1 MRKVVI
7 SGLIL
12 MSMGIISAQEFNLK
26 FTSKTPF
33 SVGNGSLPAGTYQIR
48 PMDEENSTFEC
59 AALSGSPSV
68 LFEADGMDT
77 TPTKTEVTF
86 RKYGDKLV
94 LKNMSIAG
102 EQGYWI
108 PISLHEKHHKKGHVK
123 PTNVSSP
130 ATK

>member
-7 SGLIL
+7 GGLIL
-12 MSMGIISAQEFNLK
+12 MSMGIISAQDFNLK

-48 PMDEENSTFEC
+48 PIDEENTTFEC
-59 AALSGSPSV
+59 AAASGSPSV
-68 LFEADGMDT
+68 LFEADALDT

-94 LKNMSIAG
+94 LKNISIAG

-108 PISLHEKHHKKGHVK
+108 PISLHEKHHIKGRVK
-123 PTNVSSP
+123 PTKVSTP

>member
-7 SGLIL
+7 GGLIL
-12 MSMGIISAQEFNLK
+12 MSMGIISAQDFNLK

-48 PMDEENSTFEC
+48 PIDEENTTFEC
-59 AALSGSPSV
+59 AAASGSPSV
-68 LFEADGMDT
+68 LFEADALDT

-102 EQGYWI
+102 EQVYWI
-108 PISLHEKHHKKGHVK
+108 PISLHEKHHKKGRVK
-123 PTNVSSP
+123 PTKVSIP

>member
-7 SGLIL
+7 NGLIL

-48 PMDEENSTFEC
+48 SIDEDNTTFEC
-59 AALSGSPSV
+59 AAVSGSPSV
-68 LFEADGMDT
+68 LFEADALDT

-94 LKNMSIAG
+94 LKNISIAG
-102 EQGYWI
+102 DQGYWI
-108 PISLHEKHHKKGHVK
+108 PISLHEKHHKKGRVK
-123 PTNVSSP
+123 PTNVSTP